1 MNPGHINIELVTA
14 LTSAIETVINT
25 ALRYDPAS
33 KQQLSTLTDIL
44 AIESTV
50 PSLTLYCHGTEDG
63 VRIMGYCE
71 SPITTQLK
79 GSPLAL
85 LSLLKQPTNL
95 ANSGVELTGS
105 IGLLQQWQQL
115 LQQLDI
121 DWEDA
126 ISSVLGD
133 IAGPLAMKT
142 IRGGLAWTHD
152 QKEEQLR
159 LLKEYLTE
167 ELRAIPSKTEL
178 EEFYSAVSETVID
191 TDRLNARV
199 TQLLNR
205 LQQKEMKGKEKKNNN
220 KETSE

>member
-1 MNPGHINIELVTA
+1 MKSGHTNIELITV
-14 LTSAIETVINT
+14 LTSAIEAVINT

-44 AIESTV
+44 AIESTA
-50 PSLTLYCHGTEDG
+50 PAITLYCHGTEDG

-71 SPITTQLK
+71 SPVATQLK

-95 ANSGVELTGS
+95 ANSGVELVGS
-105 IGLLQQWQQL
+105 VGLLQQWQQL

-126 ISSVLGD
+126 ISNVLGD

-142 IRGGLAWTHD
+142 FRGSISWTHN

-178 EEFYSAVSETVID
+178 EDFYSAVSD
-191 TDRLNARV
+191 TAMDVDRLSARA
-199 TQLLNR
+199 TQLFNR
-205 LQQKEMKGKEKKNNN
+205 FKKENNDN